1 MSGATNSDTDANL
14 PHSSG
19 SGARKD
25 SRRSDCRRQVCEDF
39 GKALRS
45 EEFSDFKI
53 RCGHKIFPCHKLMLS
68 ARSPV
73 FKAMFNSNMREATN
87 NEVTITDF
95 DPDVIDK
102 MLQFIYAGTFE
113 KRYITENIAY
123 DLLGAANKYQLE
135 LLKNK
140 CEDKLCESLDI
151 GNSMKYLVL
160 SDLQGAEKLREMSM
174 TLIVKNMDLIMDTA
188 VYRNWMDTHK
198 HLVLEITK
206 MLVQRAGTKRTRVD
220 SEHDRDALSSPDFN
234 LPPPTPISANWA
246 NL

>member
-53 RCGHKIFPCHKLMLS
+53 RCGHKIFHCHKLVLS

-73 FKAMFNSNMREATN
+73 FKAMFNSNMMEATS

-95 DPDVIDK
+95 QPSVIDK

-113 KRYITENIAY
+113 NRYITEDVAY
-123 DLLGAANKYQLE
+123 DLLRAADKYQLE
-135 LLKNK
+135 QLKNI

-160 SDLQGAEKLREMSM
+160 SDIQGADKLREMSM
-174 TLIVKNMDLIMDTA
+174 ELIVKNMDLIMESA
-188 VYRNWMDTHK
+188 VYRNWMDSHK
-198 HLVLEITK
+198 DLVLEITR
-206 MLVQRAGTKRTRVD
+206 MLVQKAGTKRTRVESEVEGD
-220 SEHDRDALSSPDFN
+220 SISIPS
-234 LPPPTPISANWA
+234 PPTFPATP
-246 NL
+246 